1 MALGRRLLQQG
12 VWAVKRIAQALGISR
27 PHLSANRQE
36 RASSTPR
43 ASYVKDDNVLLER
56 IRALV
61 SERPTYGYRRV
72 TALLNRQGNEP
83 RVNHKRVYRVMKAS
97 GLLLAKYTGG
107 IERRHIGE
115 VITLKSN
122 LCWCSDGVAIRC

>member
-27 PHLSANRQE
+27 PHLSANRRQV
-36 RASSTPR
+36 RPSVQRGA
-43 ASYVKDDNVLLER
+43 YMKGDKVLLER

-61 SERPTYGYRRV
+61 SERLTYGYRRV

-107 IERRHIGE
+107 IERPLGAAFTVLNTR
-115 VITLKSN
+115 
-122 LCWCSDGVAIRC
+122 